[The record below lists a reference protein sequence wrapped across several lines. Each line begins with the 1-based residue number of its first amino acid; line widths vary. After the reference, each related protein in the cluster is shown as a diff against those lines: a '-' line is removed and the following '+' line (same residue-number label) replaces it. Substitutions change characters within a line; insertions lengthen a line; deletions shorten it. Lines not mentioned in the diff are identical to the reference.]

1 MKFNKNKVNYL
12 SYLAMLIIATFLTF
26 FFHEMF
32 HWIAY
37 ELLGYNAGFTINGA
51 SVKDSSVKLTKTH
64 RIITSASGPL
74 FTICQAI
81 VLYFILK
88 KHKNILLYPFL
99 FLPFI
104 MRLGA
109 AWANQFEPNDEGRIS
124 LDLNLNL
131 YTVSTIVV
139 VFLFFLVFKISRI
152 NKIPI
157 ILNIITFIVSIIL
170 LLAVAYLDFKYKFR
184 FV

>member
-1 MKFNKNKVNYL
+1 MGSIKLIKYT
-12 SYLAMLIIATFLTF
+12 AILIIATFITF
-26 FFHEMF
+26 FFHEMC

-37 ELLGYNAGFTINGA
+37 ELLGYDAGFTLNGA
-51 SVKDSSVKLTKTH
+51 SVKNSNLKLTKTQ
-64 RIITSASGPL
+64 RIITSAAGPI

-81 VLYFILK
+81 VFYFILR

-109 AWANQFEPNDEGRIS
+109 GWANKFQPNDEGRIS
-124 LDLNLNL
+124 LDLGLNL
-131 YTVSTIVV
+131 YIVSTIVV
-139 VFLFFLVFKISRI
+139 VFLFFLVFKISKK
-152 NKIPI
+152 NKISI
-157 ILNIITFIVSIIL
+157 IFNTITFLISIIL
-170 LLAVAYLDFKYKFR
+170 LFSLAYLDSKYKIR